1 MDAVLDSTL
10 FSFFGTFSARS
21 IKPGKN
27 LQTDADVTYEPICAL
42 CQKNPDLV
50 ILGTG
55 TVYFNIFVKIC
66 TTNINKLRVSIYI
79 EIQHLSSALSWLE
92 QRK

>member
-1 MDAVLDSTL
+1 M
-10 FSFFGTFSARS
+10 
-21 IKPGKN
+21 
-27 LQTDADVTYEPICAL
+27 QM
-42 CQKNPDLV
+42 CQKHPDLV
-50 ILGTG
+50 ILDTG

-79 EIQHLSSALSWLE
+79 EIQHLNSALSWLE

>member
-1 MDAVLDSTL
+1 MDAVLDSTI

-66 TTNINKLRVSIYI
+66 RKNIINCGLQFTSKHST
-79 EIQHLSSALSWLE
+79 
-92 QRK
+92 

>member
-1 MDAVLDSTL
+1 M
-10 FSFFGTFSARS
+10 
-21 IKPGKN
+21 
-27 LQTDADVTYEPICAL
+27 QM
-42 CQKNPDLV
+42 CQKHPDLV

-79 EIQHLSSALSWLE
+79 EIQHLNSALSWLE